1 MDAGAVIVRRALAE
15 VSSLPPDARVVLG
28 VHRRMFL
35 KRKWETVAP
44 DGTRFEFDLENRLTD
59 GAVVHRA
66 NGRDYIVC
74 QLPEK
79 VYEIPFDTAARAA
92 ELAWKIGNMHL
103 PAEMLPQAIRVLHDP
118 MTLDLLRAEGWAFSE
133 LEVLFRPLKNP
144 PHQIG
149 GQVKP

>member
-35 KRKWETVAP
+35 KRKWEAVAP
-44 DGTRFEFDLENRLTD
+44 DGTRFEFDLESRLPD
-59 GAVVHRA
+59 GGVVHQA
-66 NGRDYIVC
+66 DGRDYIVC

-79 VYEIPFDTAARAA
+79 VVEIPFDCPAQAA
-92 ELAWKIGNMHL
+92 EIAWKVGNMHL
-103 PAEMLPQAIRVLHDP
+103 PAEMLPHAIRVLHDP

-133 LEVLFRPLKNP
+133 PEVVFRPLKTP
-144 PHQIG
+144 PHQAG
-149 GQVKP
+149 T